1 MSFLY
6 KIYKSDKINSQAR
19 YKNKLL
25 LGVKNI
31 EKELRN
37 FILIAKIQNYP
48 SSQFFHFYK

>member
-1 MSFLY
+1 MSFSY

-19 YKNKLL
+19 YKNK